1 MITTKLDATALARP
15 GRKDLDSELGTAGT
29 TVGYFKD
36 FALDTPP
43 TIKKLERMLN
53 NDGTVRALF
62 QILTLPILANKHRFK
77 PDEADELVTGSGDS
91 SVTTHPQRDLI
102 QNNFELPPHKGGLS
116 IPLHSVIA
124 RMLRARLTGY
134 MPFEKVWTKTP
145 EGLIVYKKIA
155 FRPADGVEILRDAN
169 GGFAGFKQ
177 YVQKEGKF
185 EHVTIPTDKA
195 FLFTVNQDVDPVT
208 GESDFRTA
216 YYSYDKKHRL
226 YYLYERQAETGAM
239 PPKILKPTNTNN
251 DTKEVKE
258 ANLQAV
264 EDFGLNT
271 TVLLPDGYSL
281 EPFDMGTG
289 RLDPLPGIEH
299 YNGEMSRSV
308 LAQQILMGTEGKTGA
323 YSLAETHSDIL
334 IMSLESTMRNVEQF
348 INFYLIPQLH
358 EYNFDK
364 PLYCE
369 FKYDDMTDETR
380 AIVVDIFTK
389 LIEKLPTGIP
399 LEFLQKLTEQMAE
412 RLGIDVENFEP
423 NSLVPAKTDPKPADT
438 TNNSKGSKKK
448 ELASDKWRRPV
459 FDYEANVDFAGI
471 EVKMDTLETEF
482 VDSLRPVFNKV
493 TDQAIDDI
501 RPLLDAADISKLDGL
516 VMKFPNE
523 YKNILK
529 STMTDGYNFAK
540 KGASE
545 ELASKVPATP
555 TTSKDFV
562 NQTAQQITDKQ
573 LEDLRFIITSTVT
586 SEFHKGQL
594 DNKKVQL
601 STDDVISQLQ
611 SQFEDFFS
619 GKIALTGG
627 VIVSEAINRGRD
639 DVFSKY
645 KSKIENYTYS
655 AILDRKT
662 CPLCESLDGSV
673 VTEAEYKT
681 TRFVCPLHFLCRC
694 IWVAVLKTD
703 PNIPD
708 QTGFPEDIADL
719 IEKYQTLSKEIGNA
733 SQLHYHK

>member
-1 MITTKLDATALARP
+1 MITTKLDEKALARP
-15 GRKDLDSELGTAGT
+15 GRKDLESELGTAGS

-36 FALDTPP
+36 FSEDAIPS
-43 TIKKLERMLN
+43 IKKLERMLRK
-53 NDGTVRALF
+53 DGTIRALY
-62 QILTLPILANKHRFK
+62 QILTLPILANKYRFV
-77 PDEADELVTGSGDS
+77 PDPDDEVKEGED
-91 SVTTHPQRDLI
+91 VKHPQRDLV

-116 IPLHSVIA
+116 IPFTSVIA
-124 RMLRARLTGY
+124 RMLRARLTAY
-134 MPFEKVWTKTP
+134 QPFEKVWTKTP

-155 FRPADGVEILRDAN
+155 FRPADGVEILTDAN

-177 YVQKEGKF
+177 FVYKPDTGKA
-185 EHVTIPTDKA
+185 EYVTIPTDKA
-195 FLFTVNQDVDPVT
+195 FLFTVNQDVDPVK
-208 GESDFRTA
+208 GESDFVTA

-239 PPKILKPTNTNN
+239 PPKVLKPTSGNK
-251 DTKEVKE
+251 DSKEVKE
-258 ANLQAV
+258 ANLAAV

-271 TVLLPDGYSL
+271 TVLLPEGYTL
-281 EPFDMGTG
+281 DAFDMGTG

-308 LAQQILMGTEGKTGA
+308 LAQQILMGTEGKTGT
-323 YSLAETHSDIL
+323 YNLAETHSDIL
-334 IMSLESTMRNVEQF
+334 IMSLEATMRNIEQF

-369 FKYDDMTDETR
+369 FKFDDMTDETR
-380 AIVVDIFTK
+380 QIVLDVFSK
-389 LIEKLPTGIP
+389 LIDKIPAGISV
-399 LEFLQKLTEQMAE
+399 EFIQKLAEQMAE

-423 NSLVPAKTDPKPADT
+423 NDLVQKSTPGSTPSST

-448 ELASDKWRRPV
+448 VALASDKWRRPI
-459 FDYEANVDFAGI
+459 YEQETNVDLSAL
-471 EVKMDTLETEF
+471 ETKMDTLESEF
-482 VDSLRPVFNKV
+482 VDNIRPAFNKV

-501 RPLLDAADISKLDGL
+501 RPILDGGDIADLDKL
-516 VMKFPNE
+516 VMKFPKE
-523 YKNILK
+523 YANVLK
-529 STMTDGYNFAK
+529 ATMTDGYNFAK
-540 KGASE
+540 KGASA
-545 ELASKVPATP
+545 ELDSKVPATP
-555 TTSKDFV
+555 TESKDFV
-562 NQTAQQITDKQ
+562 SQTAQQITDKQ
-573 LEDLRFIITSTVT
+573 LEDIRFIITSTVT

-594 DNKKVQL
+594 SKRQL
-601 STDDVISQLQ
+601 SADDVISQLQ
-611 SQFEDFFS
+611 QQFEDFFS

-627 VIVSEAINRGRD
+627 VIVAEAINRGRD

-673 VTEAEYKT
+673 VSEAEYKS
-681 TRFVCPLHFLCRC
+681 TRFVPPLHFLCRC

-708 QTGFPEDIADL
+708 ISGFPDGIADL
-719 IEKYQTLSKEIGNA
+719 IEKYQNLSKEIGNA
-733 SQLHYHK
+733 SALHYHK

>member
-1 MITTKLDATALARP
+1 MITTKLDEKALARP
-15 GRKDLDSELGTAGT
+15 GRKDLESELGTAGS

-36 FALDTPP
+36 FSEDAAPS
-43 TIKKLERMLN
+43 IKKLERMLRK
-53 NDGTVRALF
+53 DGTVRALY
-62 QILTLPILANKHRFK
+62 QILTLPILANKYRFV
-77 PDEADELVTGSGDS
+77 PDPDDEVKEGQDTK
-91 SVTTHPQRDLI
+91 HPQRDLV

-116 IPLHSVIA
+116 IPFTSVIA
-124 RMLRARLTGY
+124 RMLRARLTAY
-134 MPFEKVWTKTP
+134 QPFEKVWTKTP

-155 FRPADGVEILRDAN
+155 FRPADGVEILTDEN

-177 YVQKEGKF
+177 YVQKDGKF

-195 FLFTVNQDVDPVT
+195 FLFTVNQDVDPVK
-208 GESDFRTA
+208 GESDFITA

-239 PPKILKPTNTNN
+239 PPKVLKPTSGNN
-251 DTKEVKE
+251 DSKEVKE
-258 ANLQAV
+258 ANLHAI

-308 LAQQILMGTEGKTGA
+308 LAQQILMGTEGKTGT
-323 YSLAETHSDIL
+323 YNLAETHADIL
-334 IMSLESTMRNVEQF
+334 IMSLEATMRNIEQF

-369 FKYDDMTDETR
+369 FKFEDMTDETR
-380 AIVVDIFTK
+380 QITLDVFSK
-389 LIEKLPTGIP
+389 LIDKIPAGISV
-399 LEFLQKLTEQMAE
+399 EFIQKLAEQMAQ

-423 NSLVPAKTDPKPADT
+423 NDLVTKTAPTSANTT
-438 TNNSKGSKKK
+438 TNNSKSSKKK
-448 ELASDKWRRPV
+448 ELASDKWRRPI
-459 FDYEANVDFAGI
+459 YEQESKVDFSGI
-471 EVKMDTLETEF
+471 EVKMDTLESEF
-482 VDSLRPVFNKV
+482 VDNLRPVFTKV

-501 RPLLDAADISKLDGL
+501 RPILNGGDIADLDKL

-523 YKNILK
+523 YKNVLK
-529 STMTDGYNFAK
+529 ATMTDGYNFSK
-540 KGASE
+540 KGAAAE
-545 ELASKVPATP
+545 VESKVPATP
-555 TTSKDFV
+555 SESRDFIA
-562 NQTAQQITDKQ
+562 QTAQQITDKQ
-573 LEDLRFIITSTVT
+573 LEDIRFLITSTVT

-594 DNKKVQL
+594 SKREL
-601 STDDVISQLQ
+601 SADDVISQLQ
-611 SQFEDFFS
+611 QQFEEFFS

-627 VIVSEAINRGRD
+627 VIVAESINRGRD
-639 DVFSKY
+639 DVFGQY

-673 VTEAEYKT
+673 VSEAEYKT
-681 TRFVCPLHFLCRC
+681 TRFVPPLHFLCRC

-708 QTGFPEDIADL
+708 ETGFPEGIADL
-719 IEKYQTLSKEIGNA
+719 IDKYQNLSKEIGSA
-733 SQLHYHK
+733 SALHYHK

>member
-1 MITTKLDATALARP
+1 MITTNINDIALARP
-15 GRKDLDSELGTAGT
+15 GRKDLESELGTAGT
-29 TVGYFKD
+29 TVGYFRD
-36 FALDTPP
+36 FENDIPP
-43 TIKKLERMLN
+43 TIAKLERMLN

-77 PDEADELVTGSGDS
+77 PDEEDELVTGTGENA
-91 SVTTHPQRDLI
+91 VTTHPQRDLV

-124 RMLRARLTGY
+124 RMLRARLTGF

-145 EGLIVYKKIA
+145 EGFIVYKKIA
-155 FRPADGVEILRDAN
+155 FRPADGVVIKRDEN
-169 GGFAGFKQ
+169 GGFAGYEQSVMKN
-177 YVQKEGKF
+177 GKF
-185 EHVTIPTDKA
+185 ETVFIPTDKA

-239 PPKILKPTNTNN
+239 PPKMLKPVGDNN
-251 DTKEVKE
+251 DTQEVKE
-258 ANLQAV
+258 ANLAAV

-271 TVLLPDGYSL
+271 SVLVPAGYSL

-389 LIEKLPTGIP
+389 LIDKLPSGIP
-399 LEFLQKLTEQMAE
+399 LEFLNKLTEQMAE
-412 RLGIDVENFEP
+412 RLGIDVENYEP
-423 NSLVPAKTDPKPADT
+423 NSLVPVKTDTPAKTDA
-438 TNNSKGSKKK
+438 SKGSKKK

-459 FDYEANVDFAGI
+459 FDYEAGVDFSGI
-471 EVKMDTLETEF
+471 EVKMDTLENEF
-482 VDSLRPVFNKV
+482 VDNLRPIFNKV
-493 TDQAIDDI
+493 TDQALDDV
-501 RPLLDAADISKLDGL
+501 RPLLDAGDISKLDEL

-523 YKNILK
+523 YKKVIR
-529 STMTDGYNFAK
+529 STMEEGYNFAK
-540 KGASE
+540 KGASA
-545 ELASKVPATP
+545 ELESKVPATP
-555 TTSKDFV
+555 AESKDFV
-562 NQTAQQITDKQ
+562 NQTAQSITDKQ
-573 LEDLRFIITSTVT
+573 LEDLRFIITSTIT
-586 SEFHKGQL
+586 GEFHKGQL
-594 DNKKVQL
+594 SNEKVNL
-601 STDDVISQLQ
+601 SADDVVEQLQ
-611 SQFEDFFS
+611 AQFDEFFS

-627 VIVSEAINRGRD
+627 VIVAEAINRGRD

-645 KSKIENYTYS
+645 KNKIATYTFS

-662 CPLCESLDGSV
+662 CQLCESLDGSV
-673 VTEAEYKT
+673 VTEEEYRN
-681 TRFVCPLHFLCRC
+681 TRFVCPLHYLCRC
-694 IWVAVLKTD
+694 IWVAILKTD

-708 QTGFPEDIADL
+708 ETGFPEGIADL
-719 IEKYQTLSKEIGNA
+719 IDKFQTLSKEVGSVA
-733 SQLHYHK
+733 QLHYHK